1 MNDTVSA
8 LILSQADFRES
19 DVIVR
24 VLTKEYGLL
33 SFIAKGARKMTSKNA
48 GSIIPVT
55 KAEIQFD
62 YKDGQ
67 TMFRLKTARTKK
79 FYRRIHEDLKLT
91 AASNMLCDVCAGMAH
106 EAAVSDEE
114 FDLLEHAFDLL
125 QEGKDPDT
133 LISLYISD
141 MMKLFGIQADADEC
155 VRCGNTTVTAL
166 SAKDG
171 GFLCH
176 DCAAKA
182 GVREIPAEDL
192 KRFRLIVK
200 GSLRHIDLIMNAAP
214 ADTGQL
220 GVLIDMLRIH
230 AGLQLRSFAFY
241 KALYYKRYAT
251 IE

>member
-8 LILSQADFRES
+8 LILSQADYRDA
-19 DVIVR
+19 DVIIR

-67 TMFRLKTARTKK
+67 TMFRLKTARTRK

-91 AASNMLCDVCAGMAH
+91 AAAGVLCDVCAHMAH
-106 EAAVSDEE
+106 ETAVSDEE
-114 FDLLEHAFDLL
+114 FDLLEQSFDLL
-125 QEGKDPDT
+125 EEGKDPDT
-133 LISLYISD
+133 VISLYISD
-141 MMKLFGIQADADEC
+141 MMKLFGIQADVDEC

-182 GVREIPAEDL
+182 GAGEISVNEL
-192 KRFRLIVK
+192 RRFRLIVK
-200 GSLRHIDLIMNAAP
+200 GSLRHIDLITEASPAAS
-214 ADTGQL
+214 GQL
-220 GVLIDMLRIH
+220 SVLIDMLRIH
-230 AGLQLRSFAFY
+230 AGLELRSFAFY
-241 KALYYKRYAT
+241 KRFAT